1 MLSYHL
7 INLPIDVT
15 VAKEIV
21 EKGAVEE
28 GCLVLLEKKNAAK
41 HGKTVFFTEKCFSSL
56 FFSVPDCGHYQGLIE
71 KGFARQHGPR
81 LPACG
86 LLEAHCAQRQGSKV

>member
-28 GCLVLLEKKNAAK
+28 GCLVLLEKKMPRN
-41 HGKTVFFTEKCFSSL
+41 TEKQFSLQKSVSVRCFSL
-56 FFSVPDCGHYQGLIE
+56 YPIVAIT
-71 KGFARQHGPR
+71 
-81 LPACG
+81 
-86 LLEAHCAQRQGSKV
+86 KV